1 MANPRSIEVK
11 VGLLILIAIGILTAF
26 IVLMGGMSFQPTYRV
41 FVDFDNPGGIQ
52 SGAPVRMAGVTV
64 GKIKSIEFRGGAEP
78 DPDGKRPA
86 LVRLALAIETR
97 HREAVREN
105 ATFYVTSQGVLGEQF
120 LAIDPGT
127 RDRPVM
133 ADDTVVR
140 GLDPPRLDL
149 LLAEGYELLHTTI
162 TAMRANRSQI
172 DEMFKGLHSTLTG
185 TGEFFDK
192 NKDRLTRIAENV
204 ETITIETNELVRAG
218 RTRYVDGPQ
227 VTRIINNIDHASA
240 AIARDS
246 EPLLRD
252 ARTTMENVN
261 RVSATVGAPEEQ
273 QKIKQTI
280 QDVSEIANRAKL
292 AAADAQAIVAHIKKG
307 KGSVGSL
314 VMDEQVYDD
323 LQEMVRDLKHNP
335 WKFFWRE

>member
-11 VGLLILIAIGILTAF
+11 VGLLILIAIGILTGF
-26 IVLMGGMSFQPTYRV
+26 IILMGGLSFQPTYDV

-52 SGAPVRMAGVTV
+52 AGAPVRIAGVSV
-64 GKIKSIEFRGGAEP
+64 GKIKDIQFRGGAEP
-78 DPDGKRPA
+78 AADGKRPA
-86 LVRLALAIETR
+86 LVRMTLALEKR
-97 HREAVREN
+97 HQEAVREN

-120 LAIDPGT
+120 LAIDPGS
-127 RDRPVM
+127 RDRPVLTEG
-133 ADDTVVR
+133 AVVR

-162 TAMRANRSQI
+162 TAMRENRAQI
-172 DEMFKGLHSTLTG
+172 EEMFKGLHSTLTG
-185 TGEFFDK
+185 TGEFFEK

-204 ETITIETNELVRAG
+204 ETITIETNELVRAA
-218 RTRYVDGPQ
+218 RTRYVEGPQ

-246 EPLLRD
+246 EPLMRD
-252 ARTTMENVN
+252 ARSTMENVN
-261 RVSATVGAPEEQ
+261 RLSSTVGSAEEQ

-280 QDVSEIANRAKL
+280 RDVSEIASRAKL
-292 AAADAQAIVAHIKKG
+292 AAADAQSIVAHIKKG
-307 KGSVGSL
+307 EGSVGAI
-314 VMDEQVYDD
+314 VMDEQLYDD

-335 WKFFWRE
+335 WKLFWRE

>member
-11 VGLLILIAIGILTAF
+11 VGLLILIAFGILTAF
-26 IVLMGGMSFQPTYRV
+26 IILMGGMSFQPTYKV
-41 FVDFDNPGGIQ
+41 YVDFDNPGGVQ
-52 SGAPVRMAGVTV
+52 PGAPVRIAGVSV
-64 GKIKSIEFRGGAEP
+64 GKIKDIQFRGAAEANP
-78 DPDGKRPA
+78 EGKRPA
-86 LVRLALAIETR
+86 LVRLTIALEKR

-120 LAIDPGT
+120 LAIEPGS
-127 RDRPVM
+127 RDRP
-133 ADDTVVR
+133 ALEDGAVVR
-140 GLDPPRLDL
+140 GIDPPRLDL

-162 TAMRANRSQI
+162 TAMRENRAQI
-172 DEMFKGLHSTLTG
+172 EEMFKGLHSTLTG

-204 ETITIETNELVRAG
+204 ETITIETNNLVRAA

-227 VTRIINNIDHASA
+227 VTRIVNNIDHASA

-252 ARTTMENVN
+252 ARTTMANVN
-261 RVSATVGAPEEQ
+261 RLSDTVGSPEEQ
-273 QKIKQTI
+273 KNIKQTI
-280 QDVSEIANRAKL
+280 HDVAEIANRAKL
-292 AAADAQAIVAHIKKG
+292 AAADAQSIVAHIKKG
-307 KGSVGSL
+307 EGSVGAL